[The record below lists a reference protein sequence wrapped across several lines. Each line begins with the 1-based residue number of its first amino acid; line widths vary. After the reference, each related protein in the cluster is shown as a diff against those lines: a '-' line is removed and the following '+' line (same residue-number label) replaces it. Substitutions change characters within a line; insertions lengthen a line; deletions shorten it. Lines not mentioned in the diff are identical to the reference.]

1 MLLKAPAADTN
12 EREREGERERDK
24 DGRERREERRERE
37 AGVSETLTLS
47 WALAIGYVAKNAFYW
62 YFVGEAL
69 TREEQFCIAFQQ
81 TLRELHF

>member
-1 MLLKAPAADTN
+1 MNTR
-12 EREREGERERDK
+12 ERERERERKTGEREEK
-24 DGRERREERRERE
+24 REEERE